1 MTSGNPQRSVLLIG
15 KSQRVLD
22 DTAAALRDLGYTAQA
37 TSDFFSDITG
47 RFDVTQIDLV
57 ALGGAVPPDR
67 KAELKEQIGAI
78 NPRVTFLEGL
88 AGIPGLIINQ
98 VQGAFAADHQ
108 VPAHAP
114 AYTPDDRSIRLT
126 LADPAAVK
134 VTTWWWT
141 STIPPD
147 PKSDS
152 LVLLDDR
159 LASGHHAIP
168 VPGHIPPLAAT
179 PSGPRPAAWFATVQV
194 DGAIYAFSI
203 AAGQQQQPS
212 HGC

>member
-1 MTSGNPQRSVLLIG
+1 MTADMPQRSVLLIG

-22 DTAAALRDLGYTAQA
+22 DTAAGLRDLGYTAKA

-47 RFDVTQIDLV
+47 RFDVTHIDLV

-78 NPRVTFLEGL
+78 NPRVIFLEGL
-88 AGIPGLIINQ
+88 AGIPGLITSQI
-98 VQGAFAADHQ
+98 QGAFTPGRQD
-108 VPAHAP
+108 PAHAP

-134 VTTWWWT
+134 VTAWWQT
-141 STIPPD
+141 SIIPPD
-147 PKSDS
+147 PESDS
-152 LVLLDDR
+152 LVLLDGR
-159 LASGHHAIP
+159 LASGHHTIP

-179 PSGPRPAAWFATVQV
+179 PGGPRPAAWFATVQI
-194 DGAIYAFSI
+194 DEAIYAFSI
-203 AAGQQQQPS
+203 TAGQ
-212 HGC
+212 